1 MTEKNIFSYKL
12 FLSLNILDFNLFLCE
27 NCNSPHRCPSPPPEK
42 SQASPFL
49 KIWLQAQP
57 SMYMYFFLLAQ
68 ATEMA
73 AKFAK

>member
-1 MTEKNIFSYKL
+1 MKIATPPT
-12 FLSLNILDFNLFLCE
+12 DA
-27 NCNSPHRCPSPPPEK
+27 PPPPEK